1 MHICRHTHTLSQ
13 KGSMIPAEWPSRETW
28 DLNPCREVMVCVG
41 KSEEE
46 TITERKRERNAQWI
60 KTSTRKRN
68 DMPHFSLHP
77 PVTEDF
83 FFQLRL
89 LSPPLPALLTRPHPH
104 GIFPLLI
111 ISFFLFLSVFFALIS
126 SSLSS
131 FHISLFYVFFFS
143 SSIQVQPTNQQ
154 TNYAVCIP
162 QFHLPSVCLPLHLSP
177 SALCCSFVFKQL
189 GAEWPWLERE
199 LLCSFGQLVLH
210 SVNKDSSG
218 LVLGAQQ
225 HCNMDTFLIKR
236 SANKELSIIQGGKT
250 LDLYLRLNQQTDM
263 LLLQNTSRQYQKL
276 ICWYL
281 HYKVSVLLFLL
292 IRLTFALH

>member
-1 MHICRHTHTLSQ
+1 MNKNKHQKEKWHATFLS
-13 KGSMIPAEWPSRETW
+13 SPSSHW
-28 DLNPCREVMVCVG
+28 G
-41 KSEEE
+41 
-46 TITERKRERNAQWI
+46 
-60 KTSTRKRN
+60 
-68 DMPHFSLHP
+68 
-77 PVTEDF
+77 F

-143 SSIQVQPTNQQ
+143 SNIQVQPTNQQ

-162 QFHLPSVCLPLHLSP
+162 QFHFPSVCLPLHLSP

-225 HCNMDTFLIKR
+225 HCNMDTFLIKK

-250 LDLYLRLNQQTDM
+250 LDLYLRLHQQTDM